1 MHDKNI
7 LLRLQKR
14 AARIVVGNFDFNVN
28 SLNIIKS
35 LKWQLF
41 DNRRDY
47 FLAYIMYNCIYG
59 NAPVRL
65 CNEVEMVCDRHDVF
79 TRYSNTLNV
88 VLPKP
93 ILDCFKRSFRYMR
106 VARYGMICLQIYK
119 MLKQS
124 TLLNACI
131 KKWNFN
137 PI

>member
-1 MHDKNI
+1 M
-7 LLRLQKR
+7 L
-14 AARIVVGNFDFNVN
+14 GNFDFNVN

-47 FLAYIMYNCIYG
+47 FLACIMYNCIYG

-93 ILDCFKRSFRYMR
+93 ILECFKRSFRY
-106 VARYGMICLQIYK
+106 AGGKIWNNLSSNLQNAKTIDTFKRMYK
-119 MLKQS
+119 EMK
-124 TLLNACI
+124 
-131 KKWNFN
+131 F
-137 PI
+137 